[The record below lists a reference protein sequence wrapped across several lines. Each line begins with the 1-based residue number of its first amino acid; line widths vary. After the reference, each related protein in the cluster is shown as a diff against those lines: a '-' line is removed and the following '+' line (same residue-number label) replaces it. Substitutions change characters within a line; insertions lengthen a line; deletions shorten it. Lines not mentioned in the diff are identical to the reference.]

1 MEIKNVVIAGAGVL
15 GSQIAF
21 QAARFG
27 YQVKIWNR
35 HVDRAEKR
43 LANIKGQFMK
53 DMDKTAEDY
62 ENAMDNIVEVSNDLP
77 SMVSDA
83 DLVIEAV
90 SESVEIK
97 KAFFE
102 ELNEALPDH
111 TIVAS
116 NSSTFMPS
124 QLVKFTNY
132 PERFLHMHYANHI
145 WLHNVTEIVGTPE
158 TSKDVIDAVVK
169 FTRSIDMVPIVLKK
183 ENPGYVMNALLIPL
197 LNAAQSLW
205 ARGVADPHTI
215 DKDWMLSN
223 GSPMGPF
230 MILDVVGLRT
240 AYEIVE
246 NQYQKTK
253 DPLAKKIGDNLKAM
267 IDEGHTGVESGQ
279 GFYHY
284 PNPEY
289 KDPEF
294 WK

>member
-1 MEIKNVVIAGAGVL
+1 
-15 GSQIAF
+15 
-21 QAARFG
+21 
-27 YQVKIWNR
+27 
-35 HVDRAEKR
+35 
-43 LANIKGQFMK
+43 MK

>member
-1 MEIKNVVIAGAGVL
+1 MEIKNIVIAGAGVL

-43 LANIKGQFMK
+43 LANIKDQFMK

-102 ELNEALPDH
+102 ELNEALPDY

-132 PERFLHMHYANHI
+132 LERFLHMHYANHI

-253 DPLAKKIGDNLKAM
+253 DPLAKKIADNLKVM

>member
-1 MEIKNVVIAGAGVL
+1 MEIKNIVIAGAGVL

-43 LANIKGQFMK
+43 LANIKDQFMK

-102 ELNEALPDH
+102 ELNEALPDY

-183 ENPGYVMNALLIPL
+183 
-197 LNAAQSLW
+197 
-205 ARGVADPHTI
+205 
-215 DKDWMLSN
+215 
-223 GSPMGPF
+223 
-230 MILDVVGLRT
+230 
-240 AYEIVE
+240 
-246 NQYQKTK
+246 
-253 DPLAKKIGDNLKAM
+253 
-267 IDEGHTGVESGQ
+267 
-279 GFYHY
+279 
-284 PNPEY
+284 
-289 KDPEF
+289 
-294 WK
+294 